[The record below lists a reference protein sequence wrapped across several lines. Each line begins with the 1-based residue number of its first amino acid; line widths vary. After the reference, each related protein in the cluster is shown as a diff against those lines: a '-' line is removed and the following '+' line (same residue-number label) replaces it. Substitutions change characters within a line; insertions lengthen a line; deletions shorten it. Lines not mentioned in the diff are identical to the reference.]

1 MHRSQ
6 RIRYS
11 VIGLILVVLVAV
23 LCITIWRRSRNE
35 PTYQGRAL
43 SDWLDDA
50 IYADPKSVV
59 WRNAQ
64 TAIQQIGTNELP
76 HLLQRLETPFT
87 DTDRSLTQWIKNQSW
102 LPDQTR
108 DRLGDQSL
116 LRLKQAAE
124 GFSALGTNA
133 APATHRLIYLAG
145 VHGGGLG
152 TVPVYALEAIG
163 SAAVDPM
170 IQSLTNSDRTIK
182 LGALY
187 GLRTVKIERAV
198 PGLLICLDD
207 PDAHVREEAVSVLA
221 LIKPPK
227 RDVIERLT
235 RSLRDPELAV
245 SRTAARALGGFGS
258 AATNAV
264 PILRQLR
271 REAPFRSELREALAT
286 ITNSVNAP

>member
-11 VIGLILVVLVAV
+11 VIGLILVLLVAV
-23 LCITIWRRSRNE
+23 LCITIWRRSGNE

-50 IYADPKSVV
+50 IYADPNSMAR
-59 WRNAQ
+59 RNARQ
-64 TAIQQIGTNELP
+64 AIQQIGTSALP

-102 LPDQTR
+102 LSDQTR

-124 GFSALGTNA
+124 GFAALGTNA

-170 IQSLTNSDRTIK
+170 IQSLTNSDRTMK

-198 PGLLICLDD
+198 PCLLICLDD
-207 PDAHVREEAVSVLA
+207 PDAHIREEAVSVLA
-221 LIKPPK
+221 LIRPPK

-286 ITNSVNAP
+286 ITNSVGAP